1 MSDTVLYELTGHV
14 STLGGAA
21 EGIAAWAEGRPL
33 DWQAR

>member
-14 STLGGAA
+14 STLGG
-21 EGIAAWAEGRPL
+21 IAAWAEGRPL